1 MIMGD
6 IRRDTLFLLLFLG
19 QTATHAV
26 VYAKLF
32 TPDGVNQGL
41 HCFIVPL
48 RDPKTLLPFPGVIVG
63 DLGEKIGLNG
73 VDNG

>member
-1 MIMGD
+1 MFD
-6 IRRDTLFLLLFLG
+6 FLYMYILLTG
-19 QTATHAV
+19 KSATHAV

-32 TPDGVNQGL
+32 TPDGEDHGL
-41 HCFIVPL
+41 HCFVVPL
-48 RDPKTLLPFPGVIVG
+48 RDMRTLLPLPGVTAG